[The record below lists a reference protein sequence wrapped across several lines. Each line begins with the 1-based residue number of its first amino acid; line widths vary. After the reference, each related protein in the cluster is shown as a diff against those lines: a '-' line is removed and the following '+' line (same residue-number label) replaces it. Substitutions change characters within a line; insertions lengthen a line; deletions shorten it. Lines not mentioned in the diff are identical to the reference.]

1 MKALVVDDESLARER
16 LIDLLAAIESI
27 EVVGEAADGR
37 EAIDAVQ
44 RLLPDLVLMDIRM
57 PCMDGLEA
65 ARHLGALQDPPS
77 SFAPPMTSMRSP
89 RSTPMPSITCSNP
102 FVPSACVQ
110 PSSAPGASAE
120 RSWFVSRMP
129 VRFDANAATC
139 AHVCVAASCW
149 CRLSRSITCLPR
161 TNT

>member
-57 PCMDGLEA
+57 PCMDCLEA
-65 ARHLGALQDPPS
+65 ARHLGALQDPPAIV
-77 SFAPPMTSMRSP
+77 FCTAY
-89 RSTPMPSITCSNP
+89 
-102 FVPSACVQ
+102 
-110 PSSAPGASAE
+110 
-120 RSWFVSRMP
+120 
-129 VRFDANAATC
+129 D
-139 AHVCVAASCW
+139 
-149 CRLSRSITCLPR
+149 
-161 TNT
+161 